1 MLTTLCVLAAGAEI
15 PIPLWLRSARRH
27 FSEVVF
33 FFPTTT
39 SFRFWPQS
47 EIDKSNTSGY
57 AEDIT
62 ETQKYANPE
71 RANRGSFPFPHTTLL
86 GERKTFKRAAN
97 RGRKYSWATS
107 SRTYHLRSSDS
118 ARVLRSRSVADK
130 SPSDAMQTQRERAVK
145 KPTGDPV
152 DTPLKPTAKRIR
164 RKKTTESGPD
174 DELLKIPKGIRYFL
188 NRINFQQS
196 FLQVYES
203 EGWKNQRFATSLFTF
218 HL

>member
-15 PIPLWLRSARRH
+15 PIPLRLRSARRH

-33 FFPTTT
+33 FFPTTIV
-39 SFRFWPQS
+39 SFIFWPPS
-47 EIDKSNTSGY
+47 DMDKSNTSGY

-86 GERKTFKRAAN
+86 AERKNFKRAAN
-97 RGRKYSWATS
+97 RGRKYSWASS

-118 ARVLRSRSVADK
+118 TRVLRSRSVANK

-145 KPTGDPV
+145 KATGDSV
-152 DTPLKPTAKRIR
+152 NTPLKPTSKRIR
-164 RKKTTESGPD
+164 RKKD
-174 DELLKIPKGIRYFL
+174 
-188 NRINFQQS
+188 NR
-196 FLQVYES
+196 E
-203 EGWKNQRFATSLFTF
+203 WTRR
-218 HL
+218 